1 MSHFFGNKYLFNFS
15 LREFSNLDSK
25 KFLKKI
31 LFAEILNSIK
41 KRLITA
47 FHTSKAGMDN
57 GHYFFLINFI

>member
-1 MSHFFGNKYLFNFS
+1 MSHFFGNKYPFNFS

-41 KRLITA
+41 KSLINA

-57 GHYFFLINFI
+57 GHYFF